1 MHWSRSRFMSLQCHH
16 ALCSQRLQVWFKVE
30 TNLSLDST
38 MKWIWMSHHVI
49 RNNVPPHLNWADT
62 SQSPTQRRTACLGSG
77 SVMCLPKWAVGK
89 SIATEPETK
98 ETQLSHFNQ
107 WAHRAR
113 TRDTQLAASQL
124 SWNATSCV
132 SHVLVLRCPKS
143 LRLIHRSIPNR
154 WHRACLIDWNATGL
168 PEWIHNIIIPW
179 LMNEKG
185 PWNSGSLSS
194 SATGLPE

>member
-1 MHWSRSRFMSLQCHH
+1 MHWSRSRFMSLQRHH

-49 RNNVPPHLNWADT
+49 GNNVPPHLNWADT

-98 ETQLSHFNQ
+98 ETQPLAFHLRTPTEVKCHKLRVPRSSSEVSQKSEANPQVYPKPMTPSLSH
-107 WAHRAR
+107 
-113 TRDTQLAASQL
+113 
-124 SWNATSCV
+124 
-132 SHVLVLRCPKS
+132 
-143 LRLIHRSIPNR
+143 
-154 WHRACLIDWNATGL
+154 
-168 PEWIHNIIIPW
+168 W
-179 LMNEKG
+179 LTCDK
-185 PWNSGSLSS
+185 LH
-194 SATGLPE
+194 

>member
-113 TRDTQLAASQL
+113 TRDTA
-124 SWNATSCV
+124 C
-132 SHVLVLRCPKS
+132 
-143 LRLIHRSIPNR
+143 SIPTELKCHKLCVPR
-154 WHRACLIDWNATGL
+154 
-168 PEWIHNIIIPW
+168 
-179 LMNEKG
+179 
-185 PWNSGSLSS
+185 SGSEVSQKSEANPQVYPKPMTPSLSHWLKCDW
-194 SATGLPE
+194 APE

>member
-49 RNNVPPHLNWADT
+49 RNNAPPHLNWADT
-62 SQSPTQRRTACLGSG
+62 SQSQNQRHTACRISTPAKDW
-77 SVMCLPKWAVGK
+77 SATSWMSKWAVGK

-107 WAHRAR
+107 WAR
-113 TRDTQLAASQL
+113 TRDTQIAASQL

-168 PEWIHNIIIPW
+168 LN
-179 LMNEKG
+179 N
-185 PWNSGSLSS
+185 
-194 SATGLPE
+194 T